1 MPMMPQ
7 GQGQVQRMALGSGF
21 IIDPSGYVVTNNHV
35 VENAD
40 KVTVV
45 FQDGSKHPA
54 KIIGRDEKTD
64 LALLKIDA
72 PKPLPYVAWG
82 DSNAS
87 HVGDWV
93 LAVGNPFGLGGT
105 VSTGIISARGRDIHE
120 GPYDDFLQIDASINR
135 GNSGGPTFSLDGKV
149 IGINTAIYSPNGGSV
164 GIGFAIPASLAKPVI
179 EQLKAHGTVERGWL
193 GVQIQEVTPELAS
206 SLHLPKAE
214 GALVADVTPGGP
226 AQKIGIKQGDVILS
240 YDGHEVGK
248 LRDLPLSVAETPV
261 GETAHVELWRDGK
274 QESVAPVIAAMPAHA
289 EQVAANESGNGQK
302 AMGLSLASLTPELRE
317 RLHVG
322 KDVKG
327 VVVTGVAQNSPL
339 ATLGI
344 EQGDV
349 IEQVNRHAVATPEE
363 AAHEF
368 DAVKS
373 ESGPEKSVLLLINR
387 HGVNQYVAMTVE
399 QNGGARQQRLVRL
412 APSFPSPLEGE
423 GEGRGRGAAL
433 GPARAPL
440 RIAPCELAQ
449 QPGDALRHH
458 IHEGDEDEP
467 VDRRGG
473 RVGDRVGDVRHELD
487 EDRAE
492 HRARNRRD
500 AADDDADHE
509 KQAELDRETV
519 GRHELRHDG
528 AERAGDS
535 GEHGAD
541 AERRRFVEGIVDAHG
556 GGRQRMVADRD
567 ERAAGA
573 RAQQVPADDEER
585 HGDDEAE
592 EIEPLVA
599 VERQVG
605 RRIGLGEGDAL
616 DAAGPLLDV
625 AVFQDLRRRD
635 REREC
640 REREIHSFEAQGGQA
655 EQESGDE
662 ADRAAHR
669 HRRPIGDAGLV
680 EQDRRRIGADREERA
695 VAQRH
700 LAVEAGEDVEP
711 QQHDRI
717 DDDHGELEHVIAAQ
731 NERQD
736 DEERAHRREPQGRL
750 IARAHTRVTRVR
762 PKRPEGRSSSTPTMM
777 TSATVSLISVPT
789 T

>member
-1 MPMMPQ
+1 MSMSMKSWHRARLAALAGGVALSLVAGPLLAETTPDRSAAATPTAVASLPSFGPLVKEVMPAVVNISVEMKAPAADQSGFQNEAQPGDDGDQNQDQAGPGPEFPPSPFDQFLHRFYQQGPNGKPMMPQ
-7 GQGQVQRMALGSGF
+7 GQGQAQRMALGSGF
-21 IIDPSGYVVTNNHV
+21 IIDPSGYIVTNNHV

-214 GALVADVTPGGP
+214 GALVADVTPDGP

-240 YDGHEVGK
+240 YDGHEVEK
-248 LRDLPLSVAETPV
+248 LRDLPLSVAETPI

-274 QESVAPVIAAMPAHA
+274 QESVAPVIAAMPAHP
-289 EQVAANESGNGQK
+289 EQVAANESGNAQK
-302 AMGLSLASLTPELRE
+302 AMGLNLASLTPELRE
-317 RLHVG
+317 RLQVG

-344 EQGDV
+344 QQGDV

-368 DAVKS
+368 DAVKNA
-373 ESGPEKSVLLLINR
+373 SGPDKSVLLLINR

-399 QNGGARQQRLVRL
+399 QNGGA
-412 APSFPSPLEGE
+412 GNN
-423 GEGRGRGAAL
+423 G
-433 GPARAPL
+433 
-440 RIAPCELAQ
+440 
-449 QPGDALRHH
+449 
-458 IHEGDEDEP
+458 
-467 VDRRGG
+467 
-473 RVGDRVGDVRHELD
+473 
-487 EDRAE
+487 
-492 HRARNRRD
+492 
-500 AADDDADHE
+500 
-509 KQAELDRETV
+509 
-519 GRHELRHDG
+519 
-528 AERAGDS
+528 
-535 GEHGAD
+535 
-541 AERRRFVEGIVDAHG
+541 
-556 GGRQRMVADRD
+556 
-567 ERAAGA
+567 
-573 RAQQVPADDEER
+573 
-585 HGDDEAE
+585 
-592 EIEPLVA
+592 
-599 VERQVG
+599 
-605 RRIGLGEGDAL
+605 
-616 DAAGPLLDV
+616 
-625 AVFQDLRRRD
+625 
-635 REREC
+635 
-640 REREIHSFEAQGGQA
+640 
-655 EQESGDE
+655 
-662 ADRAAHR
+662 
-669 HRRPIGDAGLV
+669 
-680 EQDRRRIGADREERA
+680 
-695 VAQRH
+695 
-700 LAVEAGEDVEP
+700 
-711 QQHDRI
+711 
-717 DDDHGELEHVIAAQ
+717 
-731 NERQD
+731 
-736 DEERAHRREPQGRL
+736 
-750 IARAHTRVTRVR
+750 
-762 PKRPEGRSSSTPTMM
+762 
-777 TSATVSLISVPT
+777 
-789 T
+789 